1 MFADVIK
8 ASCKDCRR
16 YATICRMV
24 RGWHRV
30 LLVLVL
36 VGVFLALISPT
47 IPDPLSIPGKNVVVF
62 AVFLLTMFFA
72 HSLIEGGGAPV
83 SLLSEDPL
91 HGNAD
96 RIALICS
103 RLC

>member
-1 MFADVIK
+1 
-8 ASCKDCRR
+8 
-16 YATICRMV
+16 MV

-72 HSLIEGGGAPV
+72 HSLIEGGGTPV

-91 HGNAD
+91 HGSAD